1 MCSTISCGKSEW
13 PFILVVEISMTKRGV
28 KQCWFLTSDP
38 LAPTPRHQHAVALST
53 NSTQQVRIPKKVL
66 HLIGLRPSSLD
77 EWAIGR
83 MASWLIIKQSTD
95 CKSLNLIYT
104 FMFWK
109 WSIINMFL
117 QLVEAFNKM
126 GYFKLLKLS
135 SRMLQEHSFYH
146 CCQRKVWPVKSRQM
160 SLKVAQKWFH

>member
-1 MCSTISCGKSEW
+1 MLVSYFWSTCTDTKAPACSCIKYEFNTAGKNTKEGS
-13 PFILVVEISMTKRGV
+13 PFNWIK
-28 KQCWFLTSDP
+28 
-38 LAPTPRHQHAVALST
+38 AH
-53 NSTQQVRIPKKVL
+53 
-66 HLIGLRPSSLD
+66 SSLD

-135 SRMLQEHSFYH
+135 SSMLQEHSFYH
-146 CCQRKVWPVKSRQM
+146 CCQRKVWPEKSRQM
-160 SLKVAQKWFH
+160 SLKVAQKWYH